1 MWKKFVHSSV
11 RSTILWVSFPFS
23 PCLFIL
29 GPLSPLHPE
38 TPSFFFIL
46 FPSLSVYREWCLG
59 SHVTFCLNTIAGVC
73 HWPFFF
79 ERGLVSRVTGNGGT
93 TSLFSPAAP
102 SRLRCSD
109 LVSLSLFLSV
119 AVSSSGCGSGS
130 LWARHTHTV
139 RGLSR
144 SSSSPSSPFSSGRQL
159 QSPLDCRR
167 WVKQMT
173 LFV

>member
-46 FPSLSVYREWCLG
+46 FPSLSVYWEWCLG

-79 ERGLVSRVTGNGGT
+79 ERALVSRVTGNGGT

-109 LVSLSLFLSV
+109 LVSLSLSFSLSLSLPQAVDQV
-119 AVSSSGCGSGS
+119 ACERDTHIQWEGCLALPPLLLLLFHQAGS
-130 LWARHTHTV
+130 
-139 RGLSR
+139 
-144 SSSSPSSPFSSGRQL
+144 
-159 QSPLDCRR
+159 CR
-167 WVKQMT
+167 VH
-173 LFV
+173 